1 MFKLLLN
8 NNAEVFCSFLVVEG
22 IASGKWEGDVA
33 HCFPYIYM
41 CLYVFICVSSR
52 CRFRAPI
59 NSRSPIRRRLTGLPE
74 ADKVSTYLPKPYKS
88 ATDQ

>member
-1 MFKLLLN
+1 MQKSSAVFLLLK
-8 NNAEVFCSFLVVEG
+8 ELLQESGREMWRIVFH
-22 IASGKWEGDVA
+22 I
-33 HCFPYIYM
+33 
-41 CLYVFICVSSR
+41 FICVSSR